1 MHPISECSGANR
13 TFMVSI
19 LIESHSLMVLS
30 SEHVIIFGSSGIVS
44 FVFYASL
51 LGSSAMIFKIE
62 SVWPSMSWVFYPI
75 LILKACMLL
84 SVKTN
89 KMLPKEAVE

>member
-1 MHPISECSGANR
+1 
-13 TFMVSI
+13 
-19 LIESHSLMVLS
+19 MVLS